1 MKALNFKNIANIV
14 LIMTILLLSYMEA
27 NTINKNSNG
36 IMFIG
41 IIDALVVLLLI
52 INLVYKK
59 TIIKEVEIIKEVYV
73 NNDNVEINENTEVFE
88 MIEDKEKIKSLIIT
102 SKQKEQKLENYVE
115 KQLINLAKQFNIAQ
129 AVFYLK
135 NENGIYEPISTY
147 AYYSDDEINNIE
159 EGDGIIGQAIKD
171 KKMLSIDDIPDGYIT
186 ILSGL
191 GNGNPKSL
199 LIVPALID
207 DNVVAVAEVASL
219 NEFTEDDKNI
229 INESVNKI
237 SENIINVH

>member
-1 MKALNFKNIANIV
+1 MKALNFRNIANIV
-14 LIMTILLLSYMEA
+14 LIIMILVLSYLEVD
-27 NTINKNSNG
+27 TINKNSNG
-36 IMFIG
+36 VMLIG
-41 IIDALVVLLLI
+41 IIDVLVVLSLI
-52 INLVYKK
+52 INLFYKR
-59 TIIKEVEIIKEVYV
+59 TVIKEVVKEVYV
-73 NNDNVEINENTEVFE
+73 NDDNIDSSESTEIFE
-88 MIEDKEKIKSLIIT
+88 IIEDKEESQNLIIT
-102 SKQKEQKLENYVE
+102 SKTKEQNLENYVE
-115 KQLINLAKQFNIAQ
+115 KQLSNLAKQFDIAQ

-135 NENGIYEPISTY
+135 NDKGIYEPIGTY
-147 AYYSDDEINNIE
+147 AYYSENEIKGIE

-191 GNGNPKSL
+191 GSGNPKSL

-207 DNVVAVAEVASL
+207 DNVVAVAEVASF
-219 NEFTEDDKNI
+219 NEFSEEDKNI

>member
-1 MKALNFKNIANIV
+1 MKALNFRNIANVV
-14 LIMTILLLSYMEA
+14 LIATILALSYLEID
-27 NTINKNSNG
+27 TINKDSNG
-36 IMFIG
+36 FVFIG
-41 IIDALVVLLLI
+41 IIDAIVVLLLI
-52 INLVYKK
+52 INLFSKR
-59 TIIKEVEIIKEVYV
+59 TIIKEVEVVKEVYV
-73 NNDNVEINENTEVFE
+73 NDDNIESNENTEIFE
-88 MIEDKEKIKSLIIT
+88 MIEDKEETKNLIIT
-102 SKQKEQKLENYVE
+102 SKQKEQNLENYVE
-115 KQLINLAKQFNIAQ
+115 KQLINISKQFDIAQ

-135 NENGIYEPISTY
+135 NEEDTFEPISTY
-147 AYYSDDEINNIE
+147 AYYSENEISNVV

-171 KKMLSIDDIPDGYIT
+171 RKMLSIDDIPDGYIT

-207 DNVVAVAEVASL
+207 NNVVAVVEVASL

-237 SENIINVH
+237 SDNIINVH